1 MAIQLKN
8 LHKWEKVVM
17 VIRRHWIAFF
27 FLAVY
32 FFSALILTA
41 IIFAMFG
48 MSSYSLVWMLVFWM
62 FYSMFLYVNWINY
75 ELDLFIFT
83 NNRVICVEQVS
94 FLNRAVG
101 ETTLDKIQEVGI
113 ETKWLLA
120 NIFDFGTLSIMTAGA
135 TPSFDMT
142 FSPKPLKN
150 SRSINNLVDRYRD
163 ALYGWNTWEKKFA
176 SMAKFREAN
185 EKTDEWIKVKQILQ
199 EPEEK

>member
-1 MAIQLKN
+1 MAIELKN

-27 FLAVY
+27 FLGVY
-32 FFSALILTA
+32 FVSALILTS
-41 IIFAMFG
+41 IIFALFWI
-48 MSSYSLVWMLVFWM
+48 SSFVIVSMTIFWM
-62 FYSMFLYVNWINY
+62 FYAMFLYVNWINY

-94 FLNRAVG
+94 FLNRAVW

-113 ETKWLLA
+113 ETKGLLA

-142 FSPKPLKN
+142 FAPQPLKK

-163 ALYGWNTWEKKFA
+163 ALYGGNTGEKKF
-176 SMAKFREAN
+176 STMAQFRDAN
-185 EKTDEWIKVKQILQ
+185 ESTQEWEKVKEILQ
-199 EPEEK
+199 ENKS